1 MIMFIDYDFGKA
13 NKILNDFYNATGINM
28 VLLKTDF
35 TPLTDRFHWEKNA
48 YCKALQNTKKG
59 EIMCHKS
66 DNCILK
72 QCSETKKTVP
82 HICHA
87 GLYDVSVPI
96 IFEDTVIGYIMFG
109 QIRSDLPFSKVKDH
123 IVALGLNEI
132 EAEKLFYEIPCFDLD
147 KIKSISSIAEIIAK
161 HILLEKALV
170 LKSDER
176 LSEIDNY
183 IDNNLHTN
191 ITIHKISTYT
201 NISKSVLYKLFHEN
215 YGTTVKDYI
224 NGKRVKKAEDL
235 LLSTDLSIENISQQ
249 SGFSG
254 VSYFGKI
261 FKEKTGTSPL
271 KYRKEAKK

>member
-1 MIMFIDYDFGKA
+1 MLINYDYEKA

-35 TPLTDRFHWEKNA
+35 TPLTDRFHWEKNN
-48 YCKALQNTKKG
+48 YCKSVQNTKKG
-59 EIMCHKS
+59 EMMCYKS

-87 GLYDVSVPI
+87 GLYDVAVPI

-109 QIRSDLPFSKVKDH
+109 QMRSDLPFIKVKKH
-123 IVALGLNEI
+123 IESLGLNGS
-132 EAEKLFYEIPCFDLD
+132 EAEKLFNEVPRFDLA
-147 KIKSISSIAEIIAK
+147 KIESISSIAEIIAK
-161 HILLEKALV
+161 HILLEKALI

-176 LSEIDNY
+176 LSEINSY
-183 IDNNLHTN
+183 IDNNIHTN
-191 ITIHKISTYT
+191 ITIHKISSYT
-201 NISKSVLYKLFHEN
+201 NISKSVLYNLFHEN
-215 YGTTVKDYI
+215 YGLTVKDYI
-224 NGKRVKKAEDL
+224 NEKRVKKAKHL
-235 LLSTDLSIENISQQ
+235 LLSTDLSIESISQM

-261 FKEKTGTSPL
+261 FKQKTGKSPL
-271 KYRKEAKK
+271 KYRKETKT